1 MPVTRTSH
9 AWTARGGLL
18 LLVLLLGGCS
28 KVQDTRTELRFWVVG
43 REGEVLVTLLPEFE
57 RQHPDIRVRVQS
69 LPWTA
74 AHAKLLTA
82 FASDALPD
90 VFQLG
95 NTWLPEF
102 AAIGAL
108 APLDARLAASK
119 TMWVDDYFPGILDTN
134 RIDGTLYGVPWNVD
148 TRLLFYRTDV
158 LARLGFA
165 QPPRTWDEWRTMQAA
180 IKLDVGPE
188 RYSILLPL
196 NEFEPQLAL
205 ALQQEEPLLREDG
218 RYGNFRSEGFRRA
231 LGFYIEM
238 FDKAW
243 APKMTN
249 TQVANVWVEFG
260 RGFYAFYLSGPWNIA
275 EFKKRLPVELKDA
288 WSTAPLPGP
297 DGPGASIAG
306 GSSMVLDVRG
316 QNKDAAWRLI
326 EYLSQP
332 SIQRE
337 LNRQLG
343 SLPSRRS
350 SWDDPELINDK
361 YAQAF
366 RTQLENVKPTPKVPE
381 WEQIAQEMRVVSERL
396 VAGEFDLD
404 RAVEVLDTRADLILE
419 KRRWMLDRAEAARAQ

>member
-1 MPVTRTSH
+1 MKPWRIMLL
-9 AWTARGGLL
+9 ALL
-18 LLVLLLGGCS
+18 LAACTAPAEQG
-28 KVQDTRTELRFWVVG
+28 TELRFWVVG
-43 REGEVLVTLLPEFE
+43 REGEVLVSSLLPEFE
-57 RQHPDIRVRVQS
+57 REHPDIRVRVQT

-108 APLDARLAASK
+108 APLDTRLSASK
-119 TMWVDDYFPGILDTN
+119 TMWADDYFPGILDTN

-148 TRLLFYRTDV
+148 TRLLYYRTDV
-158 LARLGFA
+158 LAELGFDA
-165 QPPRTWDEWRTMQAA
+165 PPQTWDEWRTMQAA
-180 IKLDVGPE
+180 IKRHVGPE
-188 RYSILLPL
+188 RYAVLLPL

-205 ALQQEEPLLREDG
+205 ALQQDEPLLRDGG
-218 RYGNFRSEGFRRA
+218 RYGNFRSDGFRSA
-231 LGFYIEM
+231 LGFYHEM
-238 FDKAW
+238 FENAW

-249 TQVANVWVEFG
+249 TQIANVWVEFG
-260 RGFYAFYLSGPWNIA
+260 RGFYAFYISGPWNIA
-275 EFKKRLPVELKDA
+275 EFRKRLPESLKDA
-288 WSTAPLPGP
+288 WSTAMLPGP

-306 GSSMVLDVRG
+306 GSSMVLNVRG
-316 QNKDAAWRLI
+316 KNQDAAWTLI
-326 EYLSQP
+326 EFLSQP
-332 SIQRE
+332 RIQRE

-350 SWDDPELINDK
+350 SWDDPELAGDK

-366 RTQLENVKPTPKVPE
+366 RAQLELVKPTPKVPE
-381 WEQIAQEMRVVSERL
+381 WEQIAQEIRVVSERL

-404 RAVEVLDTRADLILE
+404 RAVEVLDARADQILE
-419 KRRWMLDRAEAARAQ
+419 KRRWMLDRASEAAGAQ

>member
-1 MPVTRTSH
+1 MTRWR
-9 AWTARGGLL
+9 ALL
-18 LLVLLLGGCS
+18 LALLLTGCAAP
-28 KVQDTRTELRFWVVG
+28 QDEGTELRFWVVG
-43 REGEVLVTLLPEFE
+43 REGEVLVSTLLPEFE
-57 RQHPDIRVRVQS
+57 REHPDIRVRVQT

-95 NTWLPEF
+95 NTWMPEF

-108 APLDARLAASK
+108 APLDARLAASGS
-119 TMWVDDYFPGILDTN
+119 MWADDYFPGILDTN
-134 RIDGTLYGVPWNVD
+134 RIDGTLYGIPWNVD
-148 TRLLFYRTDV
+148 TRLLYYRSDV
-158 LARLGFA
+158 LADLGFA

-180 IKLDVGPE
+180 IKRHVGDK
-188 RYSILLPL
+188 RYAILLPL

-205 ALQQEEPLLREDG
+205 ALQQEEPLLRDGG
-218 RYGNFRSEGFRRA
+218 RYGNFRSAGFRRA
-231 LGFYIEM
+231 LGFYLEM
-238 FDKAW
+238 FANDW

-260 RGFYAFYLSGPWNIA
+260 RGFYAFYISGPWNIA
-275 EFKKRLPVELKDA
+275 EFKKRMPEALEDA
-288 WSTAPLPGP
+288 WSTAMLPGP

-306 GSSMVLDVRG
+306 GSSMVLNVRG
-316 QNKDAAWRLI
+316 ENQDAAWTLI
-326 EYLSQP
+326 EFLSQP
-332 SIQRE
+332 RIQRE

-350 SWDDPELINDK
+350 SWDHPELIEDK

-366 RTQLENVKPTPKVPE
+366 RAQLELVKPTPKVPE

-404 RAVEVLDTRADLILE
+404 RAVEVLDARADAILE

>member
-1 MPVTRTSH
+1 MKHWR
-9 AWTARGGLL
+9 
-18 LLVLLLGGCS
+18 VLLLALLLTACAAPQEQG
-28 KVQDTRTELRFWVVG
+28 TELRFWVVG
-43 REGEVLVTLLPEFE
+43 REGEVLVSSLLPEFE
-57 RQHPDIRVRVQS
+57 RDHPDIRVRVQT

-95 NTWLPEF
+95 NTWMPEF

-108 APLDARLAASK
+108 APLDARLAASQS
-119 TMWVDDYFPGILDTN
+119 MWVDDYFPGILDTN
-134 RIDGTLYGVPWNVD
+134 RIDGTLYGIPWNVD
-148 TRLLFYRTDV
+148 TRLLYYRSDV
-158 LARLGFA
+158 LAELGFDA
-165 QPPRTWDEWRTMQAA
+165 PPRTWDEWRTMQAA
-180 IKLDVGPE
+180 IKRSVGDS
-188 RYSILLPL
+188 RYAVLLPL

-205 ALQQEEPLLREDG
+205 ALQQDEPLLREDG
-218 RYGNFRSEGFRRA
+218 RFGNFRSAGFRRA
-231 LGFYIEM
+231 LGFYHEM
-238 FDKAW
+238 FEQSW

-260 RGFYAFYLSGPWNIA
+260 RGFYAFYISGPWNIA
-275 EFKKRLPVELKDA
+275 EFKKRMPDALKDA
-288 WSTAPLPGP
+288 WSTAMLPGP

-306 GSSMVLDVRG
+306 GSSMVLNVRG
-316 QNKDAAWRLI
+316 KHQEAAWTLI

-332 SIQRE
+332 RIQRE

-350 SWDDPELINDK
+350 SWDHPELIEDK

-366 RTQLENVKPTPKVPE
+366 RAQLELVKPTPKVPE

-396 VAGEFDLD
+396 VAGEYDLD
-404 RAVEVLDTRADLILE
+404 RAVEVLDARADAILE

>member
-1 MPVTRTSH
+1 MKPWR
-9 AWTARGGLL
+9 ALL
-18 LLVLLLGGCS
+18 LALLLTACAAPQEQG
-28 KVQDTRTELRFWVVG
+28 TELRFWVVG
-43 REGEVLVTLLPEFE
+43 REGEVLANVLLPEFE
-57 RQHPDIRVRVQS
+57 RLHPQIRVRVQT

-95 NTWLPEF
+95 NTWMPEF

-108 APLDARLAASK
+108 APLDARLAASQS
-119 TMWVDDYFPGILDTN
+119 MWADDYFPGILDTN
-134 RIDGTLYGVPWNVD
+134 RIDAVLYGIPWNVD
-148 TRLLFYRTDV
+148 TRLLFYRSDV
-158 LARLGFA
+158 LERLGFA

-180 IKLDVGPE
+180 IKSDVGPE

-205 ALQQEEPLLREDG
+205 ALQQDEPLLRDNG
-218 RYGNFRSEGFRRA
+218 RYGNFRSAGFRRA
-231 LGFYIEM
+231 LGFYHEM
-238 FDKAW
+238 FANDW
-243 APKMTN
+243 APTMTN
-249 TQVANVWVEFG
+249 TQIANVWVEFG
-260 RGFYAFYLSGPWNIA
+260 RSFFAFYISGPWNIA
-275 EFKKRLPVELKDA
+275 EFKQRLPESLKDA
-288 WSTAPLPGP
+288 WSTAMLPGP

-306 GSSMVLDVRG
+306 GSSMVLNVRG
-316 QNKDAAWRLI
+316 QNQDAAWTLI

-337 LNRQLG
+337 LNRRLG

-350 SWDDPELINDK
+350 TWDHPELQQDK

-366 RTQLENVKPTPKVPE
+366 RAQLELVKPTPKVPE
-381 WEQIAQEMRVVSERL
+381 WEQIAQELRVVSERL

-404 RAVEVLDTRADLILE
+404 RAVEELDARADRILE
-419 KRRWMLDRAEAARAQ
+419 KRRWMLDRAATEAAHVQ